1 MEPTPS
7 EVASWAGASDEDK
20 LLFSMLGN
28 AERVDMTRVPQISI
42 HSLNSHPRIEE
53 LPGSED
59 FHVPG
64 IFDESKSPVRAEPP
78 PESFAPPPAPPES
91 FAPPPAPPESFAPPP
106 APPESF
112 APPPAPPEACAPAE
126 PPPTVEPSLQ
136 REEDELTKRTLL
148 LDLQHLVTQHGVT
161 LTKHWTM
168 DDRIEDLMLEMRR
181 HTLAIDE
188 RSNVNMMRDGMRLMI
203 TGIEMLNSRLGLLDL
218 DGWSTEVCRDLN
230 KHDANLAR
238 IYRKYWRRNTTSSPE
253 MSIAMSLVG
262 SMGMHHIRRT
272 MSRNIINRT
281 AYPRRRRVPDDSSDE
296 EPP

>member
-91 FAPPPAPPESFAPPP
+91 FAPPPAPPE
-106 APPESF
+106 
-112 APPPAPPEACAPAE
+112 ACAPPQ

>member
-1 MEPTPS
+1 
-7 EVASWAGASDEDK
+7 
-20 LLFSMLGN
+20 
-28 AERVDMTRVPQISI
+28 
-42 HSLNSHPRIEE
+42 
-53 LPGSED
+53 
-59 FHVPG
+59 
-64 IFDESKSPVRAEPP
+64 
-78 PESFAPPPAPPES
+78 
-91 FAPPPAPPESFAPPP
+91 
-106 APPESF
+106 
-112 APPPAPPEACAPAE
+112 
-126 PPPTVEPSLQ
+126 
-136 REEDELTKRTLL
+136 
-148 LDLQHLVTQHGVT
+148 
-161 LTKHWTM
+161 M